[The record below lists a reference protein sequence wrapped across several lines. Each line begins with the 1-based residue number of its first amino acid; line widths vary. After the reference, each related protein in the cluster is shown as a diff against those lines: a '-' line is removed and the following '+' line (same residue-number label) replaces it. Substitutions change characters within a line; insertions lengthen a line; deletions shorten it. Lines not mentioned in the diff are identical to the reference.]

1 MANQREVLPDTENAL
16 AIGAKIKMSLSSLN
30 PTERSIVE
38 WLITK
43 GNITKIPDCVKL
55 RGVLMFLN
63 P

>member
-38 WLITK
+38 W
-43 GNITKIPDCVKL
+43 
-55 RGVLMFLN
+55 
-63 P
+63 